1 MTIARKRYRSYDIQA
16 LPTVRN
22 DQNILLGGGVAEL
35 PQDEAI
41 YSELE
46 KLGTDIKVIRA
57 AKFTHLQLLVIFDFL
72 KRQEKK

>member
-1 MTIARKRYRSYDIQA
+1 MTTARKRYRSYDLQE

-22 DQNILLGGGVAEL
+22 DQ
-35 PQDEAI
+35 PKDEAI
-41 YSELE
+41 YFELE